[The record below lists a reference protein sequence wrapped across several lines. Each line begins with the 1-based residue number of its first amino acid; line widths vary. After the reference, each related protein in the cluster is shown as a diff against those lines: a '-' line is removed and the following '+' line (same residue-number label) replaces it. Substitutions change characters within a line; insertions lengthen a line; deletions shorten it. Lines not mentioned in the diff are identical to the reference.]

1 MNEQAAASA
10 SPTETGRLKEA
21 EAAHLRPAYL
31 TALVE
36 ASKIL
41 NSTLDLDHLLE
52 LILQVATKELVADR
66 GTVWLVFP
74 KERELRA
81 RISQGLESRI
91 LRLPMGQGLA
101 GQVAATGETIRVEDA
116 YNDPRF
122 AQKFDASSGYRTR
135 SVLCSAIRNK

>member
-52 LILQVATKELVADR
+52 LILQVATKELGADR
-66 GTVWLVFP
+66 GTVWLGYP
-74 KERELRA
+74 QDRELRA
-81 RISQGLESRI
+81 RISQGLESRT
-91 LRLPMGQGLA
+91 LRLMIGQGLA
-101 GQVAATGETIRVEDA
+101 GKVAETGETIRIEDA
-116 YNDPRF
+116 YSDARF
-122 AQKFDASSGYRTR
+122 AQKFDAF
-135 SVLCSAIRNK
+135 

>member
-1 MNEQAAASA
+1 MNEQTAASA
-10 SPTETGRLKEA
+10 SPIEARRLREA

-52 LILQVATKELVADR
+52 LILQVATKELGADR
-66 GTVWLVFP
+66 GTVWLVDP

-81 RISQGLESRI
+81 RISQGLESRP
-91 LRLPMGQGLA
+91 LRPLIGQGVA
-101 GQVAATGETIRVEDA
+101 GQGAATGETVGIQEG
-116 YNDPRF
+116 YKDPPSF
-122 AQKFDASSGYRTR
+122 
-135 SVLCSAIRNK
+135 

>member
-1 MNEQAAASA
+1 MNEQRAVSA

-21 EAAHLRPAYL
+21 EGAHLRPAYL

-52 LILQVATKELVADR
+52 LILQVATKELGADR
-66 GTVWLVFP
+66 GTVWLVYP

-81 RISQGLESRI
+81 RISQGLESPI
-91 LRLPMGQGLA
+91 LRLPIGQGLA
-101 GQVAATGETIRVEDA
+101 GQGAATGETVGIQEG
-116 YNDPRF
+116 YKDPPSF
-122 AQKFDASSGYRTR
+122 
-135 SVLCSAIRNK
+135 